1 MNGKIM
7 ERFGRVPWLHACKV
21 DLVDG
26 RVAPNRVARRQGD
39 RDMNVVAIRSFHCG
53 RYALR
58 CRRSVLTLY
67 LLLGA
72 VSACQNEDYA
82 HARGEAPGPVGSLRD
97 LLQIVDSLRI
107 EESPASL
114 VVNPFVTSD
123 SAGFLV
129 ADMSE
134 GQIRRYGRD
143 GRLRWTAGQ
152 KGWGPGELQLPA
164 QAVSL
169 GEDEYLVVDGKRG
182 ILQFKRT
189 PDSVA
194 WRIVSTDLGRSF
206 QSAPLGRG
214 KVLVAGFAG
223 HRNYSLQAPLLHI
236 LDLATGTVTR
246 SIMPMPGDELHAG
259 TALNAGVVAF
269 ARVSDTILVT
279 VGAVDTVYGYL
290 QSGTQVF
297 ARGFQSEH
305 FQPAT
310 VKPGLIPRQYW
321 RESFSQ
327 HRKVFALPDGTV
339 LVSHVRL
346 WSGEHI
352 WGTLVVD
359 GGGRTLFDALHREP
373 LLAVRGDTLVFAS
386 TEDPAR
392 WYFGLIPEAE
402 L

>member
-1 MNGKIM
+1 M

-97 LLQIVDSLRI
+97 LLHIVDSLRI

-164 QAVSL
+164 QAVSV
-169 GEDEYLVVDGKRG
+169 GEHEYVVVDGRRG
-182 ILQFKRT
+182 ILDLSRDEGSGEWRT
-189 PDSVA
+189 
-194 WRIVSTDLGRSF
+194 VSTALGRPF
-206 QSAPLGRG
+206 QVAVLGG
-214 KVLVAGFAG
+214 GTVLVAGYWG
-223 HRNYSLQAPLLHI
+223 NRPTSDRAPLMHF
-236 LDLATGTVTR
+236 LDMATGAVDS
-246 SIMPMPGDELHAG
+246 SIVPMPGTDLERT

-269 ARVSDTILVT
+269 AAIGDTLLLT
-279 VGAVDTVYGYL
+279 VGAIDTVYRYL
-290 QSGTQVF
+290 MSGTRLS
-297 ARGFQSEH
+297 ATAIASKH
-305 FQPAT
+305 FQKVALM
-310 VKPGLIPRQYW
+310 PGSVPRQMW
-321 RESFSQ
+321 RESFSR
-327 HRKVFALPDGTV
+327 HRKIYALTEGRV

-346 WSGEHI
+346 WSGEHV
-352 WGTLVVD
+352 WGTVVISHD
-359 GGGRTLFDALHREP
+359 GSTLLDVLHREP
-373 LLAVRGDTLVFAS
+373 LLTVLGDTLVFGS
-386 TEDPAR
+386 GIDPAR
-392 WYFGLIPEAE
+392 WYLGTIPGWDG
-402 L
+402 

>member
-1 MNGKIM
+1 
-7 ERFGRVPWLHACKV
+7 
-21 DLVDG
+21 
-26 RVAPNRVARRQGD
+26 
-39 RDMNVVAIRSFHCG
+39 MNVVTTLLKEGAGATTGNSLRTRSS
-53 RYALR
+53 RRSKYAL
-58 CRRSVLTLY
+58 SYWKAFLALHVF
-67 LLLGA
+67 LGT
-72 VSACQNEDYA
+72 VSACRNEDYA
-82 HARGEAPGPVGSLRD
+82 QARGEGPGPVGSLRD

-114 VVNPFVTSD
+114 VVNPFVTND

-134 GQIRRYGRD
+134 GQIRMYERD
-143 GRLRWTAGQ
+143 GRVRWTAGR

-164 QAVSL
+164 QAISV
-169 GEDEYLVVDGKRG
+169 GEDEFVVVDGKRG
-182 ILQFKRT
+182 ILQFERT
-189 PDSVA
+189 ADSA
-194 WRIVSTDLGRSF
+194 TWRIVSTDLGRSF

-223 HRNYSLQAPLLHI
+223 HRSYSLQTPILHI

-269 ARVSDTILVT
+269 AMVADTILVT

-290 QSGTQVF
+290 LSGTRVF
-297 ARGFQSEH
+297 ARGFRSEH
-305 FQPAT
+305 FQTAT
-310 VKPGLIPRQYW
+310 VRLGKIPRQYW
-321 RESFSQ
+321 RESFTR
-327 HRKVFALPDGTV
+327 HHKVFALSDGRV

-346 WSGEHI
+346 WSGEHV
-352 WGTLVVD
+352 WGTIAVD
-359 GGGRTLFDALHREP
+359 GGGRTLFDRLHREP

-392 WYFGLIPEAE
+392 WYFGIIPGAE